1 MEEDNSLNIEQNVGN
16 VDGDFTK
23 SITIDMEDDGSS
35 EMGDVEAVLDLTYN
49 VFQYIPE
56 ILFVSVADVPKV
68 PVRHRADNEPVL
80 VQGDLAAQ
88 GTSLCYS
95 PCSR

>member
-23 SITIDMEDDGSS
+23 SITINEEDGSS

-56 ILFVSVADVPKV
+56 ILFVSVYALIMY
-68 PVRHRADNEPVL
+68 AAVL
-80 VQGDLAAQ
+80 WITKRIKG
-88 GTSLCYS
+88 
-95 PCSR
+95 

>member
-23 SITIDMEDDGSS
+23 SITIDMEVDGSS

-56 ILFVSVADVPKV
+56 ILFVSVYALIMY
-68 PVRHRADNEPVL
+68 AAVL
-80 VQGDLAAQ
+80 WITKRIKG
-88 GTSLCYS
+88 
-95 PCSR
+95 

>member
-35 EMGDVEAVLDLTYN
+35 EMGDVEAVIELTYN
-49 VFQYIPE
+49 VFAYIPE
-56 ILFVSVADVPKV
+56 IIFVSLYGLLMYA
-68 PVRHRADNEPVL
+68 AVL
-80 VQGDLAAQ
+80 YISKKIKG
-88 GTSLCYS
+88 
-95 PCSR
+95 